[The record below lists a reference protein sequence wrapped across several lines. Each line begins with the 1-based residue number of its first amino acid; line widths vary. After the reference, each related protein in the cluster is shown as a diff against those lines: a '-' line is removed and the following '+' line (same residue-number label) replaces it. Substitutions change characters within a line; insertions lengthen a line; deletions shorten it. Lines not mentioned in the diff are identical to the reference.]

1 MSGPAALRPS
11 FTACSDVSRFSPYSR
26 LVPLSV
32 ASASAGTAWLATRPG
47 GINSTA
53 RERRLSSIHHH
64 LHLPTYSTSPIEV
77 EHGASRQ
84 RPLAEIWPALSL
96 TPALQ
101 RFPGYPRVLGGP
113 GFAYRRH
120 HRLPMTG
127 PKAPGPSVWRRL
139 ATVSAAARLCCL
151 W

>member
-1 MSGPAALRPS
+1 M
-11 FTACSDVSRFSPYSR
+11 
-26 LVPLSV
+26 
-32 ASASAGTAWLATRPG
+32 RPG

-53 RERRLSSIHHH
+53 RARRLSSIHHH

-101 RFPGYPRVLGGP
+101 GFPGSLDTVAFLAALACIQKTSQITNGWAQSARSFRVAAFGN
-113 GFAYRRH
+113 RQRC
-120 HRLPMTG
+120 RTSVLPVVNPTRTL
-127 PKAPGPSVWRRL
+127 PWLSLSVG
-139 ATVSAAARLCCL
+139 S
-151 W
+151 